1 MRDCLQR
8 LSLSQ
13 NYRSADSSEI
23 DDISHRLQIH
33 VSMGLI
39 FPCVY
44 LFRESVKGEKSPD
57 IRYAYSHTTIPQ
69 IGFNQKSAKLLP
81 TKVNDIAVCVILLTT
96 ISHGV
101 TKITELLK
109 TEKLDVHVF
118 TAEPKEMIQS
128 LQVDGGENHR
138 LFVHSVHQVK
148 VKHEGDDLTV
158 VLETSGNLENSLFIN
173 MLKTL
178 NEKDDVSLY
187 GYINVLKLCMLHILL
202 GMEYEFVGYQD
213 IGKFKSMGQFIINE
227 KVKNLVRHF
236 GIVAGAGF
244 DPEVTLMILHES
256 ARYAMQRTLFHLL
269 NFEHTTS
276 ESYRFASVKALA
288 LVRILWH
295 MKSMPL
301 ESSKEW
307 YDEVVEGERKKTCTR
322 QFVNNQDD
330 ITFAMMVLS
339 LRCNPKWM
347 LNELDHDF
355 ESNAFDIIALYS
367 YVHQVLLRQLHL
379 WNVGILEPGDKI
391 FRVTDDIVFHPLQK
405 L

>member
-1 MRDCLQR
+1 
-8 LSLSQ
+8 
-13 NYRSADSSEI
+13 
-23 DDISHRLQIH
+23 
-33 VSMGLI
+33 MGLI

-44 LFRESVKGEKSPD
+44 LFRESVKGEEPPET
-57 IRYAYSHTTIPQ
+57 RYTYSSTTIPQ
-69 IGFNQKSAKLLP
+69 ILWNHESAKRLP
-81 TKVNDIAVCVILLTT
+81 TKMNDIAVCVILLTT
-96 ISHGV
+96 ESRGD
-101 TKITELLK
+101 TKITDLLK
-109 TEKLDVHVF
+109 TEELDVHVF
-118 TAEPKEMIQS
+118 TAEPEKMIEL
-128 LQVDGGENHR
+128 LQVDGRENPR

-148 VKHEGDDLTV
+148 VKHEGNGLTV
-158 VLETSGNLENSLFIN
+158 VLETSGDMVNSLFTN
-173 MLKTL
+173 MLTKL
-178 NEKDDVSLY
+178 DGKDDVSLY
-187 GYINVLKLCMLHILL
+187 SYINVLKLCMLHILL

-244 DPEVTLMILHES
+244 DPEVTLMILHKS
-256 ARYAMQRTLFHLL
+256 ARDAMQRTLFHLL
-269 NFEHTTS
+269 NFKHTTS

-295 MKSMPL
+295 MESMPL

-307 YDEVVEGERKKTCTR
+307 YHEVVEGKRKKTCTR

-347 LNELDHDF
+347 LNELYHDF
-355 ESNAFDIIALYS
+355 ESNAFHIIALYS

-379 WNVGILEPGDKI
+379 WNVGILKTGDKI
-391 FRVTDDIVFHPLQK
+391 FRVTDDIVFHPLHK
-405 L
+405 LESPTKEDCRTP